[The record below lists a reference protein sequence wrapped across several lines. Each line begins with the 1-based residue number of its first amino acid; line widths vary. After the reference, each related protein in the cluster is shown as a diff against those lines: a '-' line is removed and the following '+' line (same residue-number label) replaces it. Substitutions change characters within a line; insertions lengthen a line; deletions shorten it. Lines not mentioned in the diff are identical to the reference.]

1 MKNDNKPLWYTRP
14 VFFVSAM
21 EPSLHFYID
30 LLGFN
35 KDWSYTEG
43 LREIVAQ
50 VHRGSGCELILSEE
64 SKRAGESRVFIS
76 IEAEDLAGLQKEL
89 KRKDVPVS
97 YSWWGYDVLV
107 LKDPDGNE
115 ILFPV
120 EQMK

>member
-1 MKNDNKPLWYTRP
+1 M
-14 VFFVSAM
+14 
-21 EPSLHFYID
+21 
-30 LLGFN
+30 
-35 KDWSYTEG
+35 
-43 LREIVAQ
+43 REIVAQ

-76 IEAEDLAGLQKEL
+76 LEAEDLAGLQKEL

-115 ILFPV
+115 ILFPI